1 MEKQLLTYRLQGEAW
16 REKITERPVTHQ
28 DFEEQPRGPFIVCV
42 DTSGSMGGFNEQC
55 AKAFC
60 TALMRIALADNR
72 RCFIMLFSTE
82 IVSYELSCPQG
93 IEQAI
98 RFLSQRFRGGTD
110 IASCFRTI
118 IERMQG
124 REWFDADAVVISD
137 FIAQRLPDDVVN
149 KVKTL
154 QKEHQHRF
162 HAVAMS
168 AHGKPGIMRIFDHIW
183 RFDTGMRSRL
193 LRRWRR

>member
-1 MEKQLLTYRLQGEAW
+1 MQ
-16 REKITERPVTHQ
+16 RPVTHK
-28 DFEEQPRGPFIVCV
+28 DVEEQPRGPFIVCV

-60 TALMRIALADNR
+60 LALMRIALADNR
-72 RCFIMLFSTE
+72 RCFIMLFSSE
-82 IVSYELSCPQG
+82 VVRYELAGRDG

-110 IASCFRTI
+110 LASCFRAI
-118 IERMQG
+118 IEKMHG
-124 REWFDADAVVISD
+124 GEWRDADAVVISD
-137 FIAQRLPDDVVN
+137 FIAQRLPDEVVN

-154 QKEHQHRF
+154 QRINQHRF

-183 RFDTGMRSRL
+183 RFDTGLRSRL